1 MEEEVYGGREE
12 RPPLR
17 LLLSDQSKVVRVKC
31 VVIRAGFL
39 RQGWGVVTWL
49 TLHATRKSWELV
61 KDSERIAG
69 ESKADEVRQIG
80 CCGASGRIFR
90 LQK

>member
-1 MEEEVYGGREE
+1 MKKNNQEEVDKEFEGGRMEEEVYGGREE

-39 RQGWGVVTWL
+39 RQG
-49 TLHATRKSWELV
+49 
-61 KDSERIAG
+61 
-69 ESKADEVRQIG
+69 
-80 CCGASGRIFR
+80 
-90 LQK
+90 